1 MSDSRSAKL
10 YNIAAGQPFLAILA
24 ETLIDDKLRHDLF
37 GDYAV
42 EQCHILLPT
51 RRAARQLGE
60 AFIAAAETRG
70 QMALVMPH
78 ISTLGDID
86 EDFLDSSAGDGFA
99 EPEARLHLRAIDPQ
113 ERFFQLLTP
122 VRKWAEMR
130 EQALD
135 EVRLHALAYALGDFL
150 DEANLEEID
159 LSRLHDL
166 VNEQELADNWQQT
179 LDFLAI
185 ITEAWPQHLAENN
198 LQDAVLRRNGLLDAQ
213 AADWQANPPD
223 HPIIAAGST
232 GSIKATARLLKTI
245 AGLPNGAVI
254 LPGLDRTANHAC
266 WRMIGKDVTHPQN
279 ALAHLLNHFDCD
291 RDQVRDWPQA
301 SSQPAQSSAAAQRS
315 ASLQAAL
322 VPAEATSIW
331 AASHRPDHQAE
342 TALPD
347 CQMLEAPDQR
357 SEAGAIALAM
367 RQTLETPG
375 KTAALV
381 TRDRHL
387 ARRVTAELQRWHIEI
402 DDSAGRPLSKTPAAL
417 LLRLALDAA
426 RRDFAPVPLLALL
439 KHPMVGFGQKRGA
452 HLAAVRQMEKAILRG
467 PRPTP
472 GLAGLEAA
480 LGDAAQKRDK
490 NLPDAEALLSRLRE
504 AFSAFRELPDPAPLS
519 AHIDHLAE
527 LAEKLLCAEDDNSFF
542 DGAEDRRALA
552 VFFEGLRTHAQKTA
566 ADFKLTLADWPE
578 VLDLWLS
585 RHSFRQ
591 QRQTTPRLSIWG
603 PLEARLMHADLMILG
618 GLNEGS
624 WPPLPET
631 GPWLSRPMR
640 EELGLSLPERQ
651 IGQAAHDFVQ
661 AASAP
666 QILLTRAVK
675 VDGAPGV
682 AARWLRRLETL
693 YGKLPRATMLLHW
706 WHQLDRPDGVPQPVA
721 PPAPCPPL
729 AARPRQLSVTQIE
742 TLLFDP
748 YTIYARKV
756 LNLPE
761 WETVDA
767 SVSAAHRGS
776 FLHGLFEQLI
786 KDGNHLHDD
795 IANALLGLAREAESR
810 SAGGAAILQFW
821 QARLEAT
828 ALWFADYERNRR
840 AQIAESHAEI
850 TGRWPLSIDG
860 APFTLTAKA
869 DRIDRLKSGG
879 YAIIDYKT
887 GQPPS
892 HSMIKK
898 HLAVQMTLEAAMLA
912 DGAFAENGLPPG
924 PVEALDYIKLS
935 GRMPPGEVISVTP
948 EAELI
953 NGAIAMLHKLL
964 AQYQNPDQPYF
975 SHIRQR
981 AQRFTSA
988 YDHLARFAEWAS
1000 DDNNSDD
1007 NRGDRP

>member
-24 ETLIDDKLRHDLF
+24 ETLIDDALRHGLF

-51 RRAARQLGE
+51 RRAARKLGD
-60 AFIAAAETRG
+60 AFIAAAEARG
-70 QMALVMPH
+70 QMALVMPR

-86 EDFLDSSAGDGFA
+86 EDFLDNSAGDGFA
-99 EPEARLHLRAIDPQ
+99 EPEATQHLRAIDPQ
-113 ERFFQLLTP
+113 ERFFELLTL
-122 VRKWAEMR
+122 VRKWAETSG
-130 EQALD
+130 QALD

-166 VNEQELADNWQQT
+166 VSEGDLADYWQQS
-179 LDFLAI
+179 LGFLAI
-185 ITEAWPQHLAENN
+185 ITEAWPQHLAENK

-213 AADWQANPPD
+213 AADWQATPPD

-254 LPGLDRTANHAC
+254 LPGLDLTANAAC
-266 WRMIGKDVTHPQN
+266 WQMIGKDVTHPQN

-291 RDQVRDWPQA
+291 REQVRDWPQA
-301 SSQPAQSSAAAQRS
+301 ASQPAQSSAATQRS
-315 ASLQAAL
+315 ANLQAAL
-322 VPAEATSIW
+322 VPAEATAIW
-331 AASHRPDHQAE
+331 AGADRADIKPE

-357 SEAGAIALAM
+357 SEAGAIAMAM

-387 ARRVTAELQRWHIEI
+387 ARRVTAELQRWHIEV

-439 KHPMVGFGQKRGA
+439 KHPMVGLGQKRGS
-452 HLAAVRQMEKAILRG
+452 HLAAVRQLEKAILRG
-467 PRPTP
+467 PRPAQS
-472 GLAGLEAA
+472 LAGLEAV
-480 LGDAAQKRDK
+480 LGDVAKETK
-490 NLPDAEALLSRLRE
+490 NNLQEAEQLLARLRA
-504 AFSAFRELPDPAPLS
+504 AFAALRDMADPTPLS
-519 AHIDHLAE
+519 AHIDQLAE
-527 LAEKLLCAEDDNSFF
+527 LAEKLLCAEDDASFF
-542 DGAEDRRALA
+542 DGAEDRRALGT
-552 VFFEGLRTHAQKTA
+552 FFENLRAHVQQA
-566 ADFKLTLADWPE
+566 APDFNLSLADWPE

-603 PLEARLMHADLMILG
+603 PLEARLMHADLVILG

-640 EELGLSLPERQ
+640 EKLGLSLPERQ

-661 AASAP
+661 AASAA

-693 YGKLPRATMLLHW
+693 YGKLPRASYLLDW
-706 WHQLDRPDGVPQPVA
+706 WQQLDRPDGVPQPVA

-742 TLLFDP
+742 ALLFDP
-748 YTIYARKV
+748 YAIYARKV

-761 WETVDA
+761 WEAVDA

-786 KDGNHLHDD
+786 KDGKHLRDD
-795 IANALLGLAREAESR
+795 IASALLTLAREAESR

-828 ALWFADYERNRR
+828 ALWFADYERDRR
-840 AQIAESHAEI
+840 AQIADSHAEI
-850 TGRWPLSIDG
+850 TGRWPLGIGGDT
-860 APFTLTAKA
+860 FTLTAKA

-879 YAIIDYKT
+879 YVIIDYKT

-892 HSMIKK
+892 QTMIKK

-912 DGAFAENGLPPG
+912 DGAFAENGLPAG
-924 PVEALDYIKLS
+924 RVERLDYIKLS
-935 GRMPPGEVISVTP
+935 GRMPPGEVISVPP

-953 NGAIAMLHKLL
+953 NGAVDMLQKLL
-964 AQYQNPDQPYF
+964 ALYQDPDQPYL

-981 AQRFTSA
+981 ARPFASA
-988 YDHLARFAEWAS
+988 YDHLARLAEWAS
-1000 DDNNSDD
+1000 DDSE
-1007 NRGDRP
+1007 GDRP